1 MNFKDSVY
9 WKIYADVWGFHKKF
23 ADVKGDDSYWEQV
36 VNDAGELYKKYEKR
50 PEGEFAKKLTLDV
63 LDELERIY
71 RRNQNEKK

>member
-9 WKIYADVWGFHKKF
+9 WKIYADIWGFHKKF
-23 ADVKGDDSYWEQV
+23 ADVREEDEYWEQV

-50 PEGEFAKKLTLDV
+50 LEGEFAKQLVLNV